1 LGGAQIRKPGC
12 GFFENRA
19 IGGWTRTFTN
29 PAADNFIESR
39 VSALA
44 ASPSLKWKNS
54 SGPKQ
59 E

>member
-1 LGGAQIRKPGC
+1 MLHNFASPDAVCSK
-12 GFFENRA
+12 NRA

-54 SGPKQ
+54 SGPMK